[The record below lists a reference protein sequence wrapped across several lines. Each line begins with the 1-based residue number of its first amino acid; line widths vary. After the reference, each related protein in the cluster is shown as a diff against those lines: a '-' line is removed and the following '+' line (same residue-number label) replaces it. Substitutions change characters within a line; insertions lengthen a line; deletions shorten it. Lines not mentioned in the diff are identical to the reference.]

1 LALWNKNY
9 IIRFYCKLL
18 MNKVRTSKEYSSLQ
32 LHQRI
37 EYEGTKK

>member
-1 LALWNKNY
+1 
-9 IIRFYCKLL
+9 

-37 EYEGTKK
+37 EYEGTKNSYDFNYFGGGKEPNPV